1 MDEVCLGHVGS
12 ESVKVL
18 NVVRPLWDIEF
29 QYKTWSN
36 VVART
41 SEGSAI
47 IWEAATATDFNPNH
61 TKIAWYIT
69 ETL

>member
-1 MDEVCLGHVGS
+1 MDEVYLSHTGH
-12 ESVKVL
+12 ESVKIL
-18 NVVRPLWDIEF
+18 SAVRPLWEIGF
-29 QYKTWSN
+29 QYKTRSN

-41 SEGSAI
+41 SEESAI